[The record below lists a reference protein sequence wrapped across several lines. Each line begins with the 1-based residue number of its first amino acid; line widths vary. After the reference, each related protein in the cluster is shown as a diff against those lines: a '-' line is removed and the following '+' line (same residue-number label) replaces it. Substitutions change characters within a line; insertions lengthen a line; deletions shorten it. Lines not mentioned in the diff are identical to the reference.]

1 MITSPAPL
9 PAPDGRPVIF
19 LAGSIDNGT
28 ASDWQSQCID
38 ALADEPLIL
47 LNPRRRNW
55 DGSRRAEADDPQFR
69 AQIEWDLSGLER
81 ADVIAMYLAPTSQ
94 APISLLELGL
104 HARSGKVLLCCPDG
118 FWRKGNVDIVAAR
131 YGLKTVHGLDDL
143 VKSLR
148 QRTK

>member
-1 MITSPAPL
+1 
-9 PAPDGRPVIF
+9 
-19 LAGSIDNGT
+19 
-28 ASDWQSQCID
+28 
-38 ALADEPLIL
+38 
-47 LNPRRRNW
+47 
-55 DGSRRAEADDPQFR
+55 
-69 AQIEWDLSGLER
+69 
-81 ADVIAMYLAPTSQ
+81 MYLAPTSQ